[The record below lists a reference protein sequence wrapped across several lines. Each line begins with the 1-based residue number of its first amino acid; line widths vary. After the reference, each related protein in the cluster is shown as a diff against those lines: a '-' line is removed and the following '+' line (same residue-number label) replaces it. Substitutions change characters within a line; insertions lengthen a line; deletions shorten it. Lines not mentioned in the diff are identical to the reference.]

1 MMNQLTMNEAN
12 ILKLL
17 EKMGKR
23 HREPIWT
30 MHLLD
35 CLRKEYSMNKEE
47 ACNSLNHLEEM
58 DYLEVDDRYVS
69 LTEQYDKKLYG
80 KRGETMDENYTIE
93 QKKEA
98 RFRMMEKIYNEY
110 GRSENTPF
118 DVEQI
123 GEELN
128 LPIELTHITANYL
141 VGERL
146 IEYIAVGGI
155 AKITHYGIKQYENAL
170 AEPEKP
176 SKHFPAPKIFQ
187 TILVAKEIKNI
198 QIQQDTTN
206 SKQEMNKNG
215 NYDDIK
221 VWIQKLEDALI
232 KENEKEKLEELRE
245 DIELIRTN
253 ISSEKPNKKYI
264 GLALEVIKGVLIGL
278 ASNAIFH
285 ELLKQMPHLI
295 P

>member
-1 MMNQLTMNEAN
+1 MNQLTMNEAN

>member
-1 MMNQLTMNEAN
+1 MNQLTMNEAN

-23 HREPIWT
+23 HREPIST
-30 MHLLD
+30 MYLLD
-35 CLRKEYSMNKEE
+35 CLRKEYSMNREE
-47 ACNSLNHLEEM
+47 ACNSLNNLEEM
-58 DYLEVDDRYVS
+58 DYLEVNDRYIS

-80 KRGETMDENYTIE
+80 KKGETMDENFTIE

-98 RFRMMEKIYNEY
+98 RFRMMEKIYKEY
-110 GRSENTPF
+110 GGTENAPF
-118 DVEQI
+118 DIEQI

-128 LPIELTHITANYL
+128 FSKDLTHITANYL

-155 AKITHYGIKQYENAL
+155 AVITHYGIKQYENAV

-176 SKHFPAPKIFQ
+176 SKHFPTPKIFQ

-221 VWIQKLEDALI
+221 VWLQKLEDALI
-232 KENEKEKLEELRE
+232 KENEREKLEELKE
-245 DIELIRTN
+245 DIELIKTN
-253 ISSEKPNKKYI
+253 IVSEKPNKKYI
-264 GLALEVIKGVLIGL
+264 GLALETIKGVLFGL

-285 ELLKQMPHLI
+285 ELLKQMPCLL